1 MKPPIEAT
9 ISSPLLDSLV
19 ALGAFNGNG
28 LIDIKPFR
36 DWKASPWKDKVF
48 TMRLCNAGEVED
60 ILKDVADVPE
70 NARPQALKQEILI
83 RAIFQVDGRALVTQE
98 ELKEYNDK
106 HNTDVSSLQYLRIW
120 IRDLED
126 VVVNRLD
133 AIYQALTIKQIRYL
147 QDQEMCE
154 KCSNLFDKNKNSG
167 PKIKYCL
174 GEILCSDCYNPE
186 EDDEEYGLKIDETE
200 KKKTTES
207 SFEGSLE

>member
-19 ALGAFNGNG
+19 ALGAFNDNG

-48 TMRLCNAGEVED
+48 TMRLCNAGEMED
-60 ILKDVADVPE
+60 IFKEIGEVPE
-70 NARPQALKQEILI
+70 NARPQAFKQELI
-83 RAIFQVDGRALVTQE
+83 IRSIFQVDGRVLVTQE

-106 HNTDVSSLQYLRIW
+106 HNTEISNLQYLRMW
-120 IRDLED
+120 VRDLED
-126 VVVNRLD
+126 VVVNRLE
-133 AIYQALTIKQIRYL
+133 AVYQALTVKQIRYL
-147 QDQEMCE
+147 QGQEMCE
-154 KCSNLFDKNKNSG
+154 KCSTIFNKNQNKG

-174 GEILCSDCYNPE
+174 GEIICTDDYNPE

-207 SFEGSLE
+207 SFEESLE